1 MRKETAAG
9 GISREE
15 YVGAENAR
23 AEHARVELVRAEHV
37 RTEYVGTED
46 GASENA
52 GLSAGKDPSKEVQ
65 KKWELAGIGNDYL
78 FSCVMRDESL
88 FLRLMQ
94 RVFPELHLTRVCE
107 HTTQKTFVAMLGSKS
122 IRLDVYSEIDDK
134 IFNVEMQLWSSR
146 DFDPARRM
154 GRRRCSLTRTERRTM
169 STRS

>member
-1 MRKETAAG
+1 MKRETAAG
-9 GISREE
+9 GIAQKG
-15 YVGAENAR
+15 Y
-23 AEHARVELVRAEHV
+23 VRAECV
-37 RTEYVGTED
+37 RAEYVGTECIGTEYVGEED
-46 GASENA
+46 GALENA
-52 GLSAGKDPSKEVQ
+52 GLSAGRDPSKEVQ
-65 KKWELAGIGNDYL
+65 KKWESAGIGNDYL

-122 IRLDVYSEIDDK
+122 TRLDVYSEIDDK

>member
-9 GISREE
+9 GIAQEGYVRAG
-15 YVGAENAR
+15 YVGTECIG
-23 AEHARVELVRAEHV
+23 
-37 RTEYVGTED
+37 TEYVGEED
-46 GASENA
+46 GALENA
-52 GLSAGKDPSKEVQ
+52 GLSAGRDQFKEVQ
-65 KKWELAGIGNDYL
+65 EKWESAGIGNDYL

-154 GRRRCSLTRTERRTM
+154 GRRRCSSTRTERRTM

>member
-9 GISREE
+9 GIAQEG
-15 YVGAENAR
+15 Y
-23 AEHARVELVRAEHV
+23 VRA
-37 RTEYVGTED
+37 EYVGTECIGTEYVGEED
-46 GASENA
+46 GALENA
-52 GLSAGKDPSKEVQ
+52 GLSAGRDQSREVQ
-65 KKWELAGIGNDYL
+65 EKWESAGIGNDYL